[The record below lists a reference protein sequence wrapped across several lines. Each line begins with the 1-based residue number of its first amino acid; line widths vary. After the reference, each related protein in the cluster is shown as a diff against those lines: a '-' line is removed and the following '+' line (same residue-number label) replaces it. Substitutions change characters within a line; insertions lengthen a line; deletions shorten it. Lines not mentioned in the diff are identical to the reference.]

1 MPTLIKSFTSVGGRV
16 VNPDGFRAVRPPRAK
31 LTTLPFEAQQL
42 RAVRYPDSTLP
53 ASPVA
58 PILRED
64 EEEETTSEPVTEII
78 EVMFPFGPQDIQHQN
93 LSGNTVEIAR
103 PGKKPILFLESP
115 RLRSVSFK
123 AVLAHKE
130 SGGTL
135 PVVQLLEQLE
145 TIAANAYPCTFTY
158 GLTSLAYNVVLTR
171 FSFDVTYRNNAG
183 EPVRAEVDLQLTESP
198 LFSQEIEE
206 LKAVVREPKVP
217 TGVYVKPEDDVVDPP
232 PLGTSLNGNDLL
244 DDLPSVEINRIQSGL
259 PGASIKYVNALHP
272 TGSRITNSDM
282 QDILTAEVVLG

>member
-1 MPTLIKSFTSVGGRV
+1 MPTLIKSFTSINGSV
-16 VNPDGFRAVRPPRAK
+16 VNPSGFRSAVPPRAK
-31 LTTLPFEAQQL
+31 LTTLPFEAQQF
-42 RAVRYPDSTLP
+42 RAVGRNVPPATTLP
-53 ASPVA
+53 AFPAV
-58 PILRED
+58 PIIRED
-64 EEEETTSEPVTEII
+64 VEEETTSEPVTETIQVI
-78 EVMFPFGPQDIQHQN
+78 FPFGPQDIQHQN

-115 RLRSVSFK
+115 RLRSVSFR

-135 PVVQLLEQLE
+135 PVTLLLEQLE

-183 EPVRAEVDLQLTESP
+183 EPLRAEVDLQLTESP

-217 TGVYVKPEDDVVDPP
+217 TGVYVKPEDDEEP
-232 PLGTSLNGNDLL
+232 PLATTESNITDLL
-244 DDLPSVEINRIQSGL
+244 DTLPVSEQ
-259 PGASIKYVNALHP
+259 ASIINQIAGSYNSHTDALP
-272 TGSRITNSDM
+272 NNTRLTTEQA
-282 QDILTAEVVLG
+282 QDLVSQRG